1 MPSGRARSA
10 IAHALAWIGFGAG
23 SAALAMVALAA
34 GSPGALALG
43 SAAALAGAALGLLV
57 APLLARSSTAAGA
70 SRLVA
75 LAAAALALAVLAAA
89 ATLLLLDVAPGLV
102 LAPLLGLAA
111 GTQLATAIAGAERDP
126 SLAPAVRPAP
136 TLLAPAAGTAL
147 AAAVPLVPTLD
158 ASAVLLV
165 GAGAHLLALG
175 LLVSVRQDGSG
186 GTAAPQE
193 PPVPAGAARQADGRP
208 LAARV
213 LALVLLASAGAG
225 AIAALRPALSAIGTD
240 EPLPAAPVAL
250 TLALGAILGP
260 PLSRVAER
268 LLGARAAAVVATLG
282 GVAALAAPI
291 ARPGALDLVA
301 AALLG
306 IALAASVAL
315 AELARRALVRLA
327 PATPALLALAAAAG
341 AALAALLLGAVPVPD
356 VVLGAAIACLVASLG
371 AWVPE
376 RAVPDGV
383 GAPERLS

>member
-10 IAHALAWIGFGAG
+10 VAHALAWIGFGAG
-23 SAALAMVALAA
+23 FAALASVALAA

-43 SAAALAGAALGLLV
+43 SATALAGAALGLLA
-57 APLLARSSTAAGA
+57 APLLARASTAAGA
-70 SRLVA
+70 SRPVA
-75 LAAAALALAVLAAA
+75 LVAAALALAVLAAT
-89 ATLLLLDVAPGLV
+89 ATLLLLDLAPWLV

-111 GTQLATAIAGAERDP
+111 GAQLAAAIGGADDEP
-126 SLAPAVRPAP
+126 LLAPAVRPAP
-136 TLLAPAAGTAL
+136 TLLAAAAGTAL

-158 ASAVLLV
+158 ASAVLLMA
-165 GAGAHLLALG
+165 AGAQLLALG
-175 LLVSVRQDGSG
+175 LLVSVRPDAPGR
-186 GTAAPQE
+186 AAAAHE
-193 PPVPAGAARQADGRP
+193 PPVATAAARRADGRP

-213 LALVLLASAGAG
+213 LALVLLAAAGAG
-225 AIAALRPALSAIGTD
+225 AIAALRPALSAIGAD
-240 EPLPAAPVAL
+240 EPQPAAPVAL

-260 PLSRVAER
+260 PLARVAER
-268 LLGARAAAVVATLG
+268 LLGDRAAAVVATLG

-315 AELARRALVRLA
+315 AELARRAHVRSA
-327 PATPALLALAAAAG
+327 PATPVLLALAAAAG

-371 AWVPE
+371 GWVPE
-376 RAVPDGV
+376 RVP
-383 GAPERLS
+383 AAEPLS